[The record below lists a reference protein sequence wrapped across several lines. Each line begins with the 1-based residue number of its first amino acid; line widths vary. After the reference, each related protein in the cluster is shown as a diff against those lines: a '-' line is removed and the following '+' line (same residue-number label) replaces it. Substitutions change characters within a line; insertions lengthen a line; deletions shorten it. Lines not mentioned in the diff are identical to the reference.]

1 MTDSTHWPLSDFI
14 KYDWFEVD
22 AFIKAAYA
30 ATEKAHDDA
39 HEAFKGLL
47 EEFGAV
53 SAVYLGPWLDGLKF
67 EGAAPDGWRV
77 TFKRGR
83 EVFHMP
89 PRRKKVDKATHDHI
103 TSFRKVT
110 MAHFANQFGGSRLTR
125 DISPNGGQY
134 LRGCTITGFDGRNLF
149 GIPKGITLDKPFEN
163 IPDNLVPV
171 PLSKI
176 VEVIKT

>member
-1 MTDSTHWPLSDFI
+1 MTDTTHWPLSDFI

-22 AFIKAAYA
+22 AFIQAAYA

-53 SAVYLGPWLDGLKF
+53 SAVYHGTWLDGLKF
-67 EGAAPDGWRV
+67 EGDAPDGWRV
-77 TFKRGR
+77 TFKQGR

-89 PRRKKVDKATHDHI
+89 PRRKKVDKATYDYI
-103 TSFRKVT
+103 TSFHEVT
-110 MAHFANQFGGSRLTR
+110 MAHFGNQFGGSKLTR
-125 DISPNGGQY
+125 DTSPGVGRY
-134 LRGCTITGFDGRNLF
+134 LRGCTITKFDGRDIF
-149 GIPKGITLDKPFEN
+149 GIPKGVVSEEPFVN
-163 IPDNLVPV
+163 IPDDLVPV

-176 VEVIKT
+176 VEVIET